1 MSFLPDFYADLPGE
15 ADRLDKEMREKVQ
28 IAQLSDT
35 VVGKAKERLVE
46 SIQKDFKNKLI
57 DFEKEYLEKDC
68 VQTKTTK
75 SGKQRWTLS

>member
-1 MSFLPDFYADLPGE
+1 M
-15 ADRLDKEMREKVQ
+15 Q

-57 DFEKEYLEKDC
+57 DFEKEYLEKRHHDALYPNI
-68 VQTKTTK
+68 
-75 SGKQRWTLS
+75 G